1 MYGNYRWYIIN
12 RHTLKNLPQNL
23 SEQEIVTLL
32 RQRDLRGISALYD
45 QYGNFIFGLI
55 YEVVNLE
62 DLAEIVLQDTFLKVW
77 NKIDSFSF
85 EKGRFLTWLMNVA
98 RNTAIDMMR
107 SKNYK
112 QTMRLISL
120 DSVPNDL
127 EKTVLDIRMEN
138 IDLRDIVARLD
149 KKYEEVIAL
158 VYFKGYTHVEV
169 SDELGLPLGT
179 VKSRIRKAFKDLRG
193 ILEE

>member
-1 MYGNYRWYIIN
+1 M
-12 RHTLKNLPQNL
+12 KNLPQNL